1 MTNLL
6 AKGALAADVIPPP
19 TLVIDFLY
27 LGIPLGLV
35 AGALLLAAVVAV
47 YRRQRQRGR
56 SRVRAVL
63 FGALTLFAGNLALS
77 SAAANSATATRHS
90 SDTAPGFAGSSSAA
104 VKRQ

>member
-1 MTNLL
+1 MIPEIAVTKNHAEVFMTNLL

-56 SRVRAVL
+56 SRLRKRAK
-63 FGALTLFAGNLALS
+63 S
-77 SAAANSATATRHS
+77 SRIHS
-90 SDTAPGFAGSSSAA
+90 NAHASSS
-104 VKRQ
+104 